1 MAVQCAQLGGISCD
15 WMTFDFIKR
24 NAGMNDRGLWKRTS
38 VNWDPSEK
46 KTGELDREF
55 RLVLCPEGGK
65 TPEIHRWKLRI

>member
-1 MAVQCAQLGGISCD
+1 
-15 WMTFDFIKR
+15 MTFDFIKR

-55 RLVLCPEGGK
+55 RLDLCPEAGK
-65 TPEIHRWKLRI
+65 PPELHRRKPRT